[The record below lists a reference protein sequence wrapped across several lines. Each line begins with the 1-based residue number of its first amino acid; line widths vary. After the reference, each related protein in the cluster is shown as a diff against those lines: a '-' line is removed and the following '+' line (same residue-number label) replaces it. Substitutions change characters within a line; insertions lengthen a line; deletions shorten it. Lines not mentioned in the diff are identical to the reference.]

1 MDNESPTRMESDLL
15 EKIRA
20 SNTTIRTKITTVR
33 LERPGSTV
41 IEIRPRNI
49 GTDTEGW
56 SVGKEE
62 IPVKTLEEAIV
73 VGMEIQARE

>member
-33 LERPGSTV
+33 LVKVGTPD
-41 IEIRPRNI
+41 IEIKPRDI
-49 GTDTEGW
+49 GEDTQGW
-56 SVGKEE
+56 SVGEAE
-62 IPVKTLEEAIV
+62 IPCDSLENAII
-73 VGMEIQARE
+73 VGMEMQARG

>member
-33 LERPGSTV
+33 LVKVGTTD
-41 IEIRPRNI
+41 IEIKPRDI
-49 GTDTEGW
+49 GEDTQGW
-56 SVGKEE
+56 SVGEAE
-62 IPVKTLEEAIV
+62 IPCDSLENAII
-73 VGMEIQARE
+73 VGMEIQARG

>member
-33 LERPGSTV
+33 LVKVGTTD
-41 IEIRPRNI
+41 IEIKPRDI
-49 GTDTEGW
+49 GEDTQGW
-56 SVGKEE
+56 SVGEAE
-62 IPVKTLEEAIV
+62 IPCDSLENAII
-73 VGMEIQARE
+73 VGMEMQARG

>member
-33 LERPGSTV
+33 LVKAGATD
-41 IEIRPRNI
+41 IEIKPRDI
-49 GTDTEGW
+49 GEDTQGW
-56 SVGKEE
+56 AVGETE
-62 IPVKTLEEAIV
+62 IPCDSLQNAIIV
-73 VGMEIQARE
+73 CMEMQARG

>member
-33 LERPGSTV
+33 LEKAGSTT
-41 IEIRPRNI
+41 IEIKPRDI
-49 GTDTEGW
+49 GTEFEGW
-56 SVGKEE
+56 EVDGLLGTQ
-62 IPVKTLEEAIV
+62 TLETAIR
-73 VGMEIQARE
+73 VGMEMQARG

>member
-33 LERPGSTV
+33 LVKVGTTD
-41 IEIRPRNI
+41 IEIKPRDI
-49 GTDTEGW
+49 GEDTQGW
-56 SVGKEE
+56 SVGEAE
-62 IPVKTLEEAIV
+62 IPCDSLEHAII
-73 VGMEIQARE
+73 VGMEMQARG

>member
-33 LERPGSTV
+33 LVKFGSTD
-41 IEIRPRNI
+41 IEIKPRDI
-49 GTDTEGW
+49 GEDTQGW
-56 SVGKEE
+56 SVGEAE
-62 IPVKTLEEAIV
+62 IPCDSLENAII
-73 VGMEIQARE
+73 VGMEMQARG

>member
-33 LERPGSTV
+33 LEKTGAST
-41 IEIRPRNI
+41 IEIRPRDI
-49 GTDTEGW
+49 GTDTQGW
-56 SVGKEE
+56 SVGEAE
-62 IPVKTLEEAIV
+62 IPCDSLENAII
-73 VGMEIQARE
+73 VGMEMQARG

>member
-33 LERPGSTV
+33 LVKIGTTD
-41 IEIRPRNI
+41 IEIKPRDI
-49 GTDTEGW
+49 GEDTQGW
-56 SVGKEE
+56 SVGEAE
-62 IPVKTLEEAIV
+62 IPCQTLENAIV
-73 VGMEIQARE
+73 IGLEILARG

>member
-33 LERPGSTV
+33 LVKVGTTD
-41 IEIRPRNI
+41 IEIKPRDI
-49 GTDTEGW
+49 GEDTQGW
-56 SVGKEE
+56 SVGEAE
-62 IPVKTLEEAIV
+62 IPCDSLENAII
-73 VGMEIQARE
+73 VGMEMQARA